1 MNKNFLSSLK
11 RQLRGNLITPT
22 VKSLNTKLQPCII
35 KYNNTLHFNANLY
48 TKNIKSFFSGNKAE
62 KKTQEKEPEEA
73 EKQQSSQEN
82 ENNKEEPAKEK
93 NSKVENE
100 SKTNDSVSLRDFNN
114 LKELY
119 DDQEKKL
126 START
131 KFDELRRAFLNNQ
144 EETKRILERNK
155 TELAKTKDFAIT
167 SFAKDLLDV
176 HDNFERAVNSLNTD
190 SELTAEQKLEI
201 FVEGIQMTHDSLKR
215 IFAKHGIQEFNPK
228 SQKFNPNEH
237 EAMVQIEHE
246 EIKPGH
252 VAETI
257 QTGFKIG
264 TRILRPAKVGVVKNK

>member
-1 MNKNFLSSLK
+1 MNKRFLSTLK
-11 RQLRGNLITPT
+11 RQIKGDFINPAFRSFYTRIQPFP
-22 VKSLNTKLQPCII
+22 LNQNKIV
-35 KYNNTLHFNANLY
+35 HFNNNLY
-48 TKNIKSFFSGNKAE
+48 TTNFKHFFSSNKAE
-62 KKTQEKEPEEA
+62 KKTEKESEEN
-73 EKQQSSQEN
+73 KQQSNNDNETNKEASQTKN
-82 ENNKEEPAKEK
+82 EN
-93 NSKVENE
+93 VDNE
-100 SKTNDSVSLRDFNN
+100 SKTSDSVSLKDFNN

-126 START
+126 SNARV

-155 TELAKTKDFAIT
+155 TEIAKTKDFAIT

-190 SELTAEQKLEI
+190 SELSAEQKLES

-215 IFAKHGIQEFNPK
+215 IFSKHGIQEFNPK
-228 SQKFNPNEH
+228 NQKFNPNEH
-237 EAMVQIEHE
+237 EAMVQIDHD